1 MAYMDLHSDN
11 LDLLWRTP
19 VRQNLRL
26 TMDIIKCLHLNKQH
40 CHNLGEMIMF
50 LRDTEKTK

>member
-40 CHNLGEMIMF
+40 CHNLGEMILF